1 MEGIIYSTPV
11 QKLDFFNFQ
20 FEVMDGQLLK
30 TTMNW
35 WGGGE
40 QVLDPCIGAS
50 LFIVKQ
56 KYDDKN
62 EKYKK
67 RHKMFDKKQKKY
79 CEDLEARIKE
89 RRHYQE
95 HIKRAESKL
104 CEYKNTILAFGKLA
118 TCNSISK

>member
-1 MEGIIYSTPV
+1 MEEIIYSTPV

-35 WGGGE
+35 QGGE
-40 QVLDPCIGAS
+40 QVLDPCIWAS
-50 LFIVKQ
+50 LFLVKQ
-56 KYDDKN
+56 KYDEKN
-62 EKYKK
+62 ERLKK
-67 RHKMFDKKQKKY
+67 RTKEFDKKQKNY
-79 CEDLEARIKE
+79 CENLEKWRKDKE
-89 RRHYQE
+89 HLQD
-95 HIKRAESKL
+95 HIKRAETKL

>member
-1 MEGIIYSTPV
+1 MDEIIYSTPL
-11 QKLDFFNFQ
+11 QKLDFFDFQ

-35 WGGGE
+35 QGGE
-40 QVLDPCIGAS
+40 KQVLDPCIWAS

-56 KYDDKN
+56 KYDEKN
-62 EKYKK
+62 EKFKK
-67 RHKMFDKKQKKY
+67 RKKMFDRKQSKY

-89 RRHYQE
+89 RKHYQE
-95 HIKRAESKL
+95 HIKRAETKL